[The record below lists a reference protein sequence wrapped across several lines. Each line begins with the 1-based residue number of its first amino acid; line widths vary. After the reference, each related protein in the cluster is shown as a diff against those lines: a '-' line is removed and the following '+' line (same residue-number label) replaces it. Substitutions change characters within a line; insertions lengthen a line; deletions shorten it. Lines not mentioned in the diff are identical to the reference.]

1 MRGGVQQS
9 AGQPQVKAHVTAVC
23 KTVGSALAQ
32 PLVSVP
38 SRTPYE
44 LRWASRPA
52 RIAAALRRAGG
63 AGDLKDLAVQ
73 PDDLSLAESC
83 ATALARRHRT
93 DSLGRVEVTDRD
105 DMPLGLHDPHAEA
118 RRADAGP
125 DPSAAAVVQRHA
137 GRGG

>member
-1 MRGGVQQS
+1 M
-9 AGQPQVKAHVTAVC
+9 TAVC

-52 RIAAALRRAGG
+52 RIAAALRQAG
-63 AGDLKDLAVQ
+63 AEADLKDLAVQ
-73 PDDLSLAESC
+73 PDDLSLAGSC

-118 RRADAGP
+118 RRAEAVP
-125 DPSAAAVVQRHA
+125 DPSAAAVVHEAA
-137 GRGG
+137 GSGTR